1 MLPMQRNVVQC
12 MRRNQCNL
20 VYAVLRMRRGGGDGR
35 HGRRR
40 AGMAATGGDGDGR
53 RGAARAATGGSGPQ
67 MVNRGKTPYVRVLL
81 VVYGLI

>member
-1 MLPMQRNVVQC
+1 MQPMQCNVVQC
-12 MRRNQCNL
+12 LRRNQCNL
-20 VYAVLRMRRGGGDGR
+20 VYAVLRMRRGGR

-40 AGMAATGGDGDGR
+40 VGMAATGGDGDGR

-67 MVNRGKTPYVRVLL
+67 MVNRGKTPYVRALL